1 MHCLSL
7 QWAYELKVISIEWC
21 ILRSTDWRFC
31 GKPIHFC
38 DHKHRMHKSWI
49 DKQKSKSTPE
59 CREMRTLSF
68 WRASPGNTRLSPT
81 PHWFG
86 DNQLYRALKHQLW
99 ALRSCLVSSLL
110 HEHLSG
116 SSSPWGER
124 PAKHSWVAAH
134 RFTKCFLLPFCK
146 WISTSKFYKEAQ
158 LEKKTKKILKRN
170 PVNYTDFLC
179 MFV

>member
-1 MHCLSL
+1 MTHTQTEDSVENQFIFVITNTECTRV
-7 QWAYELKVISIEWC
+7 ELIS
-21 ILRSTDWRFC
+21 
-31 GKPIHFC
+31 
-38 DHKHRMHKSWI
+38 
-49 DKQKSKSTPE
+49 KSKGTPE
-59 CREMRTLSF
+59 CRETRTLSF

-116 SSSPWGER
+116 SSPPWGER
-124 PAKHSWVAAH
+124 PAKHSWLLHTDSLNAFSWLFASEFQSPS
-134 RFTKCFLLPFCK
+134 FTRKP
-146 WISTSKFYKEAQ
+146 Q
-158 LEKKTKKILKRN
+158 VEKKTKKILKRN

-179 MFV
+179 MFI